1 MWNSTGRSVISV
13 CADYMRGA
21 HKSIGRGRRRKGLNA
36 APERVRGSGFWVL
49 GWFRFGVRGSGF
61 EVQVRGSGSRCAF
74 AEPRTRT
81 NPEPRTQNPEPFSLR
96 RRLDDGLLAA
106 VAANHLRRQLFA
118 EVHLGFSVVGGVAL
132 V

>member
-36 APERVRGSGFWVL
+36 ARRGFGVQGSGCWV
-49 GWFRFGVRGSGF
+49 GSGSGF
-61 EVQVRGSGSRCAF
+61 EVRVRGSGSRCAF